1 MRRADRLF
9 QILLLLGHGKV
20 TTAQRL
26 ATALEISERTVYRDI
41 QDLMACGVPID
52 GEAGV
57 GYILRSGYQI
67 PPLMFTAEELEALT
81 LGTRVVQSWAD
92 KSLGLAAD
100 NALAKIE
107 AALPPRLKKNTVEQR
122 LFVPDFHV
130 PPAVTAA
137 MATLRGALHAQRKV
151 GFGYTRADG
160 APSARQVR
168 PLGLF
173 YWGGKWTLGAWCELR
188 HDFRDFRLDRMHDVQ
203 SLVENFRPEPGKT
216 LQDYLRR
223 VCENT
228 PPDQAT

>member
-9 QILLLLGHGKV
+9 QILLLLGRGKV

-26 ATALEISERTVYRDI
+26 ATTLEISERTVYRDI

-52 GEAGV
+52 GAAGV

-92 KSLGLAAD
+92 KNLGQAAD

-107 AALPPRLKKNTVEQR
+107 AALPPRLKKNAAEQR

-130 PPAVTAA
+130 PPAVIEA
-137 MATLRGALHAQRKV
+137 MATVRGALNEQRKIC
-151 GFGYTRADG
+151 FGYTRADG
-160 APSARQVR
+160 APSERRVR

-188 HDFRDFRLDRMHDVQ
+188 HDFRDFRLDRMHSVQ
-203 SLVENFRPEPGKT
+203 SLAESFGPEPGKT
-216 LQDYLRR
+216 LRDYFRH

-228 PPDQAT
+228 PTDETT

>member
-9 QILLLLGHGKV
+9 QILLLLGRGKV

-26 ATALEISERTVYRDI
+26 AATLEISERTVYRDI

-57 GYILRSGYQI
+57 GYILRGGYHV

-81 LGTRVVQSWAD
+81 LGASVVQSWAD
-92 KSLGLAAD
+92 KNLGLAAD

-130 PPAVTAA
+130 PPAVTEA
-137 MATLRGALHAQRKV
+137 MATLRGALNAQRKI

-160 APSARQVR
+160 APSERQVR

-188 HDFRDFRLDRMHDVQ
+188 RDFRDFRLDRMQHVQ
-203 SLVENFRPEPGKT
+203 SLAESFGPEPGKT
-216 LQDYLRR
+216 LQDYFLH
-223 VCENT
+223 VCKNT
-228 PPDQAT
+228 QTDEAT